1 MRWKGDISDMPMDWW
16 EGKVAY
22 CKYKGQMTIIKD
34 DYGKDYKVSDL
45 QAFKKHIE
53 KYHSCNGKGNGSL
66 HEENGYWFRVTE
78 DFYNYIMSL

>member
-45 QAFKKHIE
+45 QAFKNIQKSIILVM
-53 KYHSCNGKGNGSL
+53 GKVMEAYMKRTDIGFESL
-66 HEENGYWFRVTE
+66 KIF
-78 DFYNYIMSL
+78 III